1 LVTWSTSCLVLC
13 HRDLGDS
20 KGKKLVAGESSDV
33 LFDHAVHVGAAIEGA
48 DADEVIVELLALSQR
63 RRASIEEALARIRYL
78 HPGEDVSRAEGLL
91 RAALRRG
98 DASDYWR
105 IDLTD
110 T

>member
-1 LVTWSTSCLVLC
+1 MSSCAV
-13 HRDLGDS
+13 
-20 KGKKLVAGESSDV
+20 VPGESSDV
-33 LFDHAVHVGAAIEGA
+33 LFDHAVHLGAAPDSA
-48 DADEVIVELLALSQR
+48 DADEVVVELLALSKR
-63 RRASIEEALARIRYL
+63 RREALEDALARIRYL

-98 DASDYWR
+98 DATDYWR